1 MVGKI
6 VRLEG
11 IPGKSGFEVLYGF
24 DDIPTARHIPV
35 KEFSTFLVS
44 ISFGNLDPDVSR
56 TYIKGGHVITDR
68 KDGFKDILIFNNN
81 LSKEDNED
89 YLLVIIPYASQL
101 ISTSKKLAGRYYY
114 YSEAVLEMYPGD
126 TVTVSKSF
134 AKEDREVF
142 MVVQAGNELFLIKK
156 TR

>member
-11 IPGKSGFEVLYGF
+11 ISGKSGFEVLYGF
-24 DDIPTARHIPV
+24 DDMPTTRHIPV
-35 KEFSTFLVS
+35 KEFSTFLGS
-44 ISFGNLDPDVSR
+44 ISFGNLNPDVSR
-56 TYIKGGHVITDR
+56 TYIKGGHIITDR
-68 KDGFKDILIFNNN
+68 KDGFKDILIFNDN
-81 LSKEDNED
+81 LSKEDNEN
-89 YLLVIIPYASQL
+89 YLLVIIPYATQL
-101 ISTSKKLAGRYYY
+101 ISTSKKLAGRY

-126 TVTVSKSF
+126 TVTVSKSL